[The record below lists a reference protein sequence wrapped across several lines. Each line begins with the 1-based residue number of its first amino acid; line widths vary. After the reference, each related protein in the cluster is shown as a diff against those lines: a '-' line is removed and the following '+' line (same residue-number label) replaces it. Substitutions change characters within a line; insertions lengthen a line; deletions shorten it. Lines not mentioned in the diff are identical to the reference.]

1 MFPPHPPTAPKR
13 CGEKRGG
20 IALWVLS
27 SPPPPPFFFGPS
39 NAAAAAPGGKTGS
52 ESMAADG
59 GREERVT
66 RARDEMCIDRE
77 RDGHKNR

>member
-1 MFPPHPPTAPKR
+1 MGPFFLPPPTP
-13 CGEKRGG
+13 
-20 IALWVLS
+20 L
-27 SPPPPPFFFGPS
+27 PFFFGPS
-39 NAAAAAPGGKTGS
+39 NAAAAAAAPGDKTGS

-59 GREERVT
+59 GREELSGGEYALKER